1 MIKEATDRGRRS
13 RDRGR
18 RSRGTE
24 WEGVGDMS
32 WRMRMTEGAA
42 YFKENEQN
50 ENGGRQY
57 IQQMVHRMEL
67 GGR

>member
-13 RDRGR
+13 R
-18 RSRGTE
+18 GTE
-24 WEGVGDMS
+24 WERVGDMS

-42 YFKENEQN
+42 YFKKNEQN

-57 IQQMVHRMEL
+57 IQQMVNRMVL